1 MRKIVSVGLIG
12 LLTACAVSQVNP
24 LAVPLAYKS
33 SATPLLPKTLSCPSI
48 SRIDVE
54 DHRSEKVLGVRS
66 HESKP
71 LKADVTLASD
81 PAPWLR
87 DGMQTFL
94 ARNGVTS
101 TPNGARLLVD
111 LSSLRTQESIWHRAG
126 YDAKIGLT
134 ARVQSRSGKV
144 CAEQPVEGKA
154 GNYGY
159 AGSIDNY
166 QEMLSNA
173 LNDATQHLLDSP
185 QFDTALCQCAN

>member
-24 LAVPLAYKS
+24 LSVPLAYK
-33 SATPLLPKTLSCPSI
+33 APAKPLLPKTLSCPAI

-54 DHRSEKVLGVRS
+54 DRRSEKVLGVRY

-71 LKADVTLASD
+71 LKADVTVASD
-81 PAPWLR
+81 PAPWVR

-94 ARNGVTS
+94 ERNGVATA
-101 TPNGARLLVD
+101 PNGARLSVD
-111 LSSLRTQESIWHRAG
+111 LGVIRTQENIWVRAG
-126 YDAKIGLT
+126 YEAKIGLT
-134 ARVQSRSGKV
+134 ARVQSRSGKT
-144 CAEQPVEGKA
+144 CAEQSVEGKS

-166 QEMLSNA
+166 QELLSST
-173 LNDATQHLLDSP
+173 LDDATQHLLDSP